1 MRAKTRLL
9 GIAITLVCLG
19 LAFYGVDFR
28 ALLGA
33 LATANYLLVL
43 PALSLWLVG
52 YVTRTL
58 RWRTIL
64 AGAGGTSG
72 SAVDLFGVL
81 MIGFATNNLLP
92 ARLGE
97 LARAYLLRRRTGLR
111 KTFVLASIF
120 LERVF
125 DGLALVAVILLL
137 SLMVK
142 PPAWEREADIAAN
155 VQLIEVV
162 ATVTFVGVAA
172 AIGVLLYRHELA
184 MRAFGYLARAL
195 PTRLNR
201 FATAAFASF
210 VNGLGSMRRPAVV
223 LGTAL
228 LSLAVW
234 AVEWSAYL
242 MVASAFD
249 LGLATPQLAAAC
261 ALLLVVVNLGIML
274 PAAPGYVGTF
284 QFFAVSALAVWGV
297 PREAALA
304 VAIVAHLAQYV
315 LVTVIGLAFFGREHV
330 SLRSVVAASREPG
343 DGEADGTGDGDG
355 GSKVAVSEVRS

>member
-1 MRAKTRLL
+1 MRGKTRLL

-19 LAFYGVDFR
+19 LAFYGVDFN

-33 LATANYLLVL
+33 LATANYILIL
-43 PALSLWLVG
+43 PAISLWLVG

-64 AGAGGTSG
+64 AGAGGRADS
-72 SAVDLFGVL
+72 VLELFGVL

-97 LARAYLLRRRTGLR
+97 LARAYMLRRRTGLR

-125 DGLALVAVILLL
+125 DGLALVTVIFLL
-137 SLMVK
+137 SLLVK

-155 VQLIEVV
+155 VQLIELV

-184 MRAFGYLARAL
+184 TRAFGFVARAL
-195 PTRLNR
+195 PARLNR
-201 FATAAFASF
+201 FAVGAFAAF
-210 VNGLGSMRRPAVV
+210 VNGLSSMRRPGVV

-228 LSLAVW
+228 LSVAVW
-234 AVEWSAYL
+234 AIEWSAY
-242 MVASAFD
+242 VVIASAFD
-249 LGLATPQLAAAC
+249 LGLPTPQLAAAC

-297 PREAALA
+297 PREPALA

-315 LVTVIGLAFFGREHV
+315 LVTAVGLMFFGREHV
-330 SLRSVVAASREPG
+330 SLRTVAAASRDSG
-343 DGEADGTGDGDG
+343 DDDGE
-355 GSKVAVSEVRS
+355 VAVGEVRS